1 MHLSLSLRRPLLL
14 AVAGGLLPACQFGPA
29 RPIPDPPPEV
39 LAWAEDPAEG
49 TPGVF
54 LGLEVR
60 ENDSGSLDD
69 LFFAPGARVVEVVAG
84 SPAETSGLQVGDILL
99 EVADEEIL
107 DGASLAARL
116 QQLGP
121 GPCALE
127 VQRGDAVFKVPVE
140 LRALEGQAGAA
151 EAVAVVDPTRT
162 LARWRDAGGGAG
174 LEARHPEGP
183 LARAGVPVGAVVTAV
198 DDAPIRSARALVRTL
213 AAAVPGQRVQLSYRT
228 AQDADARAEV
238 ELFEPDEVLLEAGL
252 PLLLSYQH
260 DPGAQRT
267 EWTLLDLWL
276 IWLVRYERDG
286 EEHRW
291 SALRFLRWS
300 TGVGELGVEAGS

>member
-1 MHLSLSLRRPLLL
+1 MHLSLSLRRSLLL
-14 AVAGGLLPACQFGPA
+14 AVAGGLLPACQFGPT
-29 RPIPDPPPEV
+29 RPIPDPPREV
-39 LAWAEDPAEG
+39 LAWADAESQAAA
-49 TPGVF
+49 GVF

-69 LFFAPGARVVEVVAG
+69 LFFAPGAKVVEVVAG
-84 SPAETSGLQVGDILL
+84 SPAEASGLQVGDILL
-99 EVADEEIL
+99 EVGGEEIL
-107 DGASLAARL
+107 DAASLAARL

-121 GPCALE
+121 GPCGLE
-127 VQRGDAVFKVPVE
+127 VQRGDAVFEVPAE
-140 LRALEGQAGAA
+140 LRALEGQAQTV

-183 LARAGVPVGAVVTAV
+183 LAQAGVPVGAVVTAV
-198 DDAPIRSARALVRTL
+198 DATPIRSARTLVRTL
-213 AAAVPGQRVQLSYRT
+213 AAAAPGQRVELSYRT
-228 AQDADARAEV
+228 AEGAEGRAEV
-238 ELFEPDEVLLEAGL
+238 ELFEPAEVLLEAGL
-252 PLLLSYQH
+252 PVLVSYQH

-276 IWLVRYERDG
+276 IWLLRYERDG

-300 TGVGELGVEAGS
+300 TGVGELGAEAGS

>member
-1 MHLSLSLRRPLLL
+1 MLPMPPLRRPLLL
-14 AVAGGLLPACQFGPA
+14 AVAWGLLPACQFGPA

-39 LAWAEDPAEG
+39 LAWADAEAR
-49 TPGVF
+49 TAPGVF

-69 LFFAPGARVVEVVAG
+69 LFFAPGARVIEVVAG
-84 SPAETSGLQVGDILL
+84 SPAEASGLRVGDVLL
-99 EVADEEIL
+99 AVAGEEIL
-107 DGASLAARL
+107 DAASLAARL

-127 VQRGDAVFKVPVE
+127 VQRGDAVFEVPAE
-140 LRALEGQAGAA
+140 LRAVEGQVATA

-183 LARAGVPVGAVVTAV
+183 VARAGIPVGAVVTAL
-198 DDAPIRSARALVRTL
+198 DDRPIRSARTLVRTL
-213 AAAVPGQRVQLSYRT
+213 RAAAPGQRVQLTYRT
-228 AQDADARAEV
+228 AQGADARAEV
-238 ELFEPDEVLLEAGL
+238 ELFEPTEVLLEAGL
-252 PLLLSYQH
+252 PVLASYQH

-276 IWLVRYERDG
+276 IWLLRYERDG

-300 TGVGELGVEAGS
+300 TGVGELGAEAGS